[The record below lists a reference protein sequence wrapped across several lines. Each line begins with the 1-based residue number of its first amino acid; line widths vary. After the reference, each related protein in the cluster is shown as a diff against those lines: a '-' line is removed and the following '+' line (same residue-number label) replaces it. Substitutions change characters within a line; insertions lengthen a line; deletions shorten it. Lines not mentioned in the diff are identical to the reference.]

1 MRKDSAAE
9 KGEIKAFLGS
19 GSQFEGTLVFE
30 EVVRM
35 DGTFSG
41 RITSKD
47 TLIVGET
54 ANLQAEVTV
63 GTLILSGRFKGT
75 ISATRK
81 VELRAPAEVEG
92 AIETPLLSVE
102 EGVLL
107 NSNITMRREGPV
119 SPTIDNME

>member
-75 ISATRK
+75 ISASRK

-107 NSNITMRREGPV
+107 NSNITMRKEGSA
-119 SPTIDNME
+119 SPRIDNME

>member
-41 RITSKD
+41 RITSND

-75 ISATRK
+75 ISASRK

>member
-1 MRKDSAAE
+1 MRKDSPAE

-30 EVVRM
+30 EIVRM

-54 ANLQAEVTV
+54 ANIQAEVTV

-75 ISATRK
+75 ISASTK

-92 AIETPLLSVE
+92 AIETPLISIE
-102 EGVLL
+102 EGVML
-107 NSNITMRREGPV
+107 NSNITMRRDNTVTPIVE
-119 SPTIDNME
+119 NME